1 MKSSIPN
8 TKSYRGVL
16 VEKNRQKELK
26 EMLLGMKKE
35 KMSTLKHNAED
46 MESVDNY
53 QNDAQDFADTATN
66 IYEKELH
73 YDLTEKNKQL
83 LMQIEEAL
91 KRIEEGVYGQCDK
104 CGKDISV
111 ERLKALPFSK
121 LCIKCQSGVEK
132 K

>member
-1 MKSSIPN
+1 MEKS
-8 TKSYRGVL
+8 
-16 VEKNRQKELK
+16 RQKELK
-26 EMLLGMKKE
+26 EMLFNMKKE
-35 KMSTLKHNAED
+35 KLSTLKHNTED

-73 YDLTEKNKQL
+73 YDLTEKNKQV

-91 KRIEEGVYGQCDK
+91 KRIEEGTYGQCDK
-104 CGKDISV
+104 CGHPISI

-121 LCIKCQSGVEK
+121 LCIKCQSGSEK